1 MDLGRNN
8 TNFKQIQIMKKIL
21 ISLALVL
28 SVLASCNPAEDSYDN
43 NAKTYTEQALSDCFS
58 FTQADENGNA
68 AEDGNYFTFTTSPS
82 TILTILTKGS
92 DGSENVLVR
101 GESAGKFAIVPTRG
115 SDPNQK
121 FYIRSMNADGTW
133 TETEKSAN
141 VFVPGDLSAEM
152 KLLCGDDGRKV
163 WKWNTNAPGGQ
174 VWGNLGN
181 WGGFDG
187 KDFALNGSNKWWGVT
202 TDAEF
207 EGQVDHTGADG
218 LMGDANLAATM
229 VATEDGYIT
238 CYDKDGNEIRR
249 GKFTIN
255 NFDPTYSNTKE
266 YCGILHTDPGTI
278 LFPYEINSGKG
289 NKPTDFEIAYVSPTR
304 LVLMYPDDG
313 EWGKVA
319 DKNHEGTFWQFVSET
334 DLKGVLTDN
343 NEATWTWDTEHGPWG
358 NCSYGGMAYGGAA
371 SLTGNTWWVVDN
383 GLDAQI
389 ADYGYKF
396 ADNEQATM
404 TFKLDGTF
412 SKSSGGKGTFSF
424 DPNTTSDIGGWNEGK
439 TWGRLTIKGDGI
451 LFPVRVNKG
460 EVTNEFDVA
469 YFDDEHL
476 VLTYPNFPKG
486 SEGADGNWNEGTFW
500 RFKKVTNAASAKRR
514 R

>member
-1 MDLGRNN
+1 
-8 TNFKQIQIMKKIL
+8 MKKIL

-28 SVLASCNPAEDSYDN
+28 SVLASCNPTEDSYDN

-163 WKWNTNAPGGQ
+163 WKWNTNAPSGQ

-187 KDFALNGSNKWWGVT
+187 KDFALTGNNKWWGVT
-202 TDAEF
+202 TDKEF
-207 EGQVDHTGADG
+207 EDQVGHTGTDG

-304 LVLMYPDDG
+304 LVLIYPDDG
-313 EWGKVA
+313 EWGKVST
-319 DKNHEGTFWQFVSET
+319 KNNEGTFWQFVSDT

-343 NEATWTWDTEHGPWG
+343 NEATWTWDDESDAATHRCWG
-358 NCSYGGMAYGGAA
+358 DNGYGSLAYGGKDALTA
-371 SLTGNTWWVVDN
+371 SGWWGVSSTELADQVTNYNYGFNDVN
-383 GLDAQI
+383 G
-389 ADYGYKF
+389 
-396 ADNEQATM
+396 ATM
-404 TFKLDGTF
+404 TFKIDGTV
-412 SKSSGGKGTFSF
+412 SKSTGGTGTFSF
-424 DPNTTSDIGGWNEGK
+424 DSSNTDDLGGFKEGK
-439 TWGRLTIKGDGI
+439 TWGRLTVKGDGM
-451 LFPVRVNKG
+451 LFPVSINTGVVN
-460 EVTNEFDVA
+460 TEFDVV

-476 VLTYPNFPKG
+476 VLCTPNYFKG
-486 SEGADGNWNEGTFW
+486 GEGQNGGSAESWNEGTFW
-500 RFKKVTNAASAKRR
+500 RFKKVTTSTNSVKRR